1 MIRPAGL
8 KLVRTLAPA
17 TPLLLGA
24 GYAVG
29 RITARGLTSWLSRDS
44 VLDLGLARRVAF
56 SVQKPVPATFVD
68 RGFSAAAGR
77 DCADAIAR
85 TLDRPWSG
93 DRRVHGIGPDEWL
106 ELNLRRFAQMLEPVG
121 ADHAPELHNPVARTV
136 ISVQLGLMLGY
147 LSTRVLGQFDL
158 PLFESGKGRTYLVEP
173 NIHALAR
180 RLQIDPEQL
189 WRWVAVHELTH
200 ALEFERAPWLAG
212 YLRSQIVS
220 FFSGADEPADAELNS
235 GQRDSKFMW
244 FALSGRQRQVVE
256 RIQACMSLLEGYS
269 NLLMR
274 QVGRETL
281 SQWRQIDSKLRA
293 RDKSRSLITGIVFR
307 VLGLGLKMEQYQL
320 GDRFCQEIDRKY
332 GREFLDMA
340 WDSPERLP
348 SLGEIAEP
356 QRWAQRLEQD
366 RSATRPPPGNPQR

>member
-1 MIRPAGL
+1 MNGVPVL
-8 KLVRTLAPA
+8 KLGRALAPA

-29 RITARGLTSWLSRDS
+29 RLTARGLTNWLARDS
-44 VLDLGLARRVAF
+44 VLDLGLARTVAF
-56 SVQKPVPATFVD
+56 SVQRPVPATYFD
-68 RGFSAAAGR
+68 PDFSAAAGR

-85 TLDRPWSG
+85 SLDRPWSG
-93 DRRVHGIGPDEWL
+93 DRQVHGIGPDEWL
-106 ELNLRRFAQMLEPVG
+106 ELNLQRFAQMLEPVG
-121 ADHAPELHNPVARTV
+121 AEHAPELHNPLARTV

-158 PLFESGKGRTYLVEP
+158 PLFESGSGRTYVVEP
-173 NIHALAR
+173 NIHALGR

-220 FFSGADEPADAELNS
+220 FFSGAGEPAGAEFRAGN
-235 GQRDSKFMW
+235 RDSKFMW
-244 FALSGRQRQVVE
+244 FALSGRQRLVVE
-256 RIQACMSLLEGYS
+256 EIQACMSLLEGYS

-293 RDKSRSLITGIVFR
+293 RDKSRSLITGVVLR
-307 VLGLGLKMEQYQL
+307 LLGLGLKLEQYQL
-320 GDRFCQEIDRKY
+320 GDRFCQEIDRSF
-332 GREFLDMA
+332 GRDFLDMA

-348 SLGEIAEP
+348 TLAEIAAP
-356 QRWAQRLEQD
+356 QGWAQRLESS
-366 RSATRPPPGNPQR
+366 R

>member
-1 MIRPAGL
+1 MNAIPGL
-8 KLVRTLAPA
+8 KLARALAPA

-29 RITARGLTSWLSRDS
+29 RLTARGLAGWLSRDS
-44 VLDLGLARRVAF
+44 VLDLGLARTVAY
-56 SVQKPVPATFVD
+56 SVQRPVPAAYFD
-68 RGFSAAAGR
+68 AEFSAAAGR
-77 DCADAIAR
+77 DCADAITR
-85 TLDRPWSG
+85 VLDRPWGG

-106 ELNLRRFAQMLEPVG
+106 ELNLHRFAQMLEPVG
-121 ADHAPELHNPVARTV
+121 ADHAPELHNPLARTV

-158 PLFESGKGRTYLVEP
+158 PLFESGSGRTYLVEP
-173 NIHALAR
+173 NVHALAG

-212 YLRSQIVS
+212 YLRGQIVS
-220 FFSGADEPADAELNS
+220 FFSGVGEPAESELKTGNRNS
-235 GQRDSKFMW
+235 KLMW

-256 RIQACMSLLEGYS
+256 QIQACMSLLEGYS

-293 RDKSRSLITGIVFR
+293 RDKSRSLITGIVLR
-307 VLGLGLKMEQYQL
+307 ILGLGLKMEQYQL
-320 GDRFCQEIDRKY
+320 GDRFCQEIDRSY

-340 WDSPERLP
+340 WESPDRLP
-348 SLGEIAEP
+348 TLAEIAEP
-356 QRWAQRLEQD
+356 QRWARRLESG
-366 RSATRPPPGNPQR
+366 R